1 MGMIILH
8 ALDNVPMK
16 YAIRE
21 YKGKNVDLEKLSKAI
36 EDYFKE
42 ENFVTQSSQHPNGYL
57 VQAKK
62 GGIFRTILGMDRA
75 FTIVISGTPSD
86 FRVQIGLG
94 KWLQDLGVAAIE
106 AFFITP
112 VLAFIEVP
120 ESLWSFELEHALWQ
134 FIETQINLGLQ

>member
-1 MGMIILH
+1 MVISH
-8 ALDNVPMK
+8 ASVNPIMK

-21 YKGKNVDLEKLSKAI
+21 YKGKNVDIAKLAKAI

-57 VQAKK
+57 IQAKK

-75 FTIVISGTPSD
+75 FTIIISGSPSD
-86 FRVQIGLG
+86 FRIQIGIG

-112 VLAFIEVP
+112 VVAFIEVP
-120 ESLWSFELEHALWQ
+120 ESLWSFELEHELWQ
-134 FIETQINLGLQ
+134 FIETQINLGIQ